1 MFACK
6 ACEKVDDAFR
16 IGTLVEFGKEY
27 AVADCTFFS
36 SLVALI
42 SKAVNYIFLKKNL
55 CLTHTSLFTES
66 VHSAFMSCSGNLP
79 KTNFKGA
86 PPSAESWCQAA
97 MLL

>member
-27 AVADCTFFS
+27 AVADCTFLS

-42 SKAVNYIFLKKNL
+42 SKAVNYIF
-55 CLTHTSLFTES
+55 F
-66 VHSAFMSCSGNLP
+66 
-79 KTNFKGA
+79 
-86 PPSAESWCQAA
+86 
-97 MLL
+97 